1 MQEFSE
7 YFEYGL
13 YTCKLLSSV
22 LNLTEPPFVPQNLNL
37 NLLYQFQNLHN
48 VTNAVYIAFKA
59 IYDENQIKEYEMDYK
74 MNLLREAR
82 FEIAGESVYNAFEQ
96 AEIPFVILKGA
107 ILKNL
112 YPLPAL
118 RYFTDYDLYIEYTN
132 CERIKAV
139 MMQLKFQYN
148 GDTENDM
155 DFIKK
160 PSLHF
165 EMHHSLFT
173 DKYDFG
179 GYFNNPFDKAVLRE
193 GSNYGYVLRNED
205 CFIYVLAHLYKHF
218 TDGGCGIKQFMDI
231 YVMMQKWSLDMGYI
245 QSELQKI
252 GLDGFLETTIKL
264 NSFLF
269 DGAEADDD
277 LKQIADYVFNNGT
290 FGNVKNSMALE
301 YAQDD
306 EGAKNGFGLYKMKYF
321 VNRWQLSF
329 SGMKNQ
335 YPILSKVP
343 FLLPFCYIRKLFR
356 VIFFRRDILKTQIRD
371 INDFSND
378 YSKYIDHILEISNAK
393 IGKTIDR

>member
-1 MQEFSE
+1 MQKLSVF
-7 YFEYGL
+7 FKYGL
-13 YTCKLLSSV
+13 YTCKLLGSV
-22 LNLTEPPFVPQNLNL
+22 LNQTELAFVPQNINL
-37 NLLYQFQNLHN
+37 SYLYQFQSLHN
-48 VTNAVYIAFKA
+48 VTSAVYLSLKPF
-59 IYDENQIKEYEMDYK
+59 YDVEQIKKYETDYK

-82 FEIAGESVYNAFEQ
+82 FEIAGQQLYAALEKEC
-96 AEIPFVILKGA
+96 IPFIVLKGA
-107 ILKNL
+107 VLKDL
-112 YPLPAL
+112 YPIPAL
-118 RYFTDYDLYIEYTN
+118 RYFTDYDIYIGD
-132 CERIKAV
+132 RSSDVKKV
-139 MMQLKFQYN
+139 MLSLGYDYDH
-148 GDTENDM
+148 DTENDM

-165 EMHHSLFT
+165 EMHYSLFT

-193 GSNYGYVLRNED
+193 GSSYGYVLRNED

-231 YVMMQKWSLDMGYI
+231 YVMMQKWSLNMGYI

-252 GLDGFLETTIKL
+252 GLEGFLETTIKL

-306 EGAKNGFGLYKMKYF
+306 EGDKKRFGLYKVKYF

-335 YPILSKVP
+335 YPVLSKVP
-343 FLLPFCYIRKLFR
+343 FLLPFCYIHKLFR